1 MLYDEYNLT
10 DDTINKIYKTI
21 NKYKGGDYSLTTCT
35 ENGFQ
40 TGNIINLFSKS
51 LIKKILPTKKMY
63 EGLFHFHYI
72 KYNQGGFQAEHNHDK
87 TEKYSCI
94 VYLNSME
101 DGYTIFKKPINK
113 KILPE
118 KGKVIIFDADILHSA
133 EESSAGK
140 EILVGAIDKKIL

>member
-1 MLYDEYNLT
+1 
-10 DDTINKIYKTI
+10 
-21 NKYKGGDYSLTTCT
+21 
-35 ENGFQ
+35 
-40 TGNIINLFSKS
+40 
-51 LIKKILPTKKMY
+51 
-63 EGLFHFHYI
+63 
-72 KYNQGGFQAEHNHDK
+72 
-87 TEKYSCI
+87 
-94 VYLNSME
+94 ME